1 MTFKGWEKIVKRKSI
16 LVSALISGLFLT
28 ACAKKVETETTQAE
42 TSVKKSVTVGSDM
55 TFPPYE
61 YLDNDKPSGVSIEIM
76 EKIAEVD
83 GYKPEWIDTRWA
95 NLIPGLKGKKFDIL
109 FSSMYITKER
119 LEQIDMIPYYKTDIS
134 LLVRHD
140 SDLAP
145 KGPNDL
151 CGKVV
156 GAMKGT
162 AFAAQVQQIS
172 KERCVDQGKQEITIR
187 EFETSPQTT
196 QALLAH
202 AVDIQYDDAAVMTA
216 AVKNL
221 PDKVKITSTEQFFPT
236 VGGIG
241 IRKGD
246 TATYKLVEEGL
257 NKIKASGDYEKI
269 LSAYGLK
276 APTEADIAAV
286 MNQ

>member
-1 MTFKGWEKIVKRKSI
+1 MKNKSVLI
-16 LVSALISGLFLT
+16 GALVSSLLLT
-28 ACAKKVETETTQAE
+28 ACVNKSEPDAEQADSAAKKSIA
-42 TSVKKSVTVGSDM
+42 VGSDL

-61 YLDNDKPSGVSIEIM
+61 FLKDGVPNGVSVEIM

-83 GYKPEWIDTRWA
+83 GSYKPNWIDTRWA
-95 NLIPGLKGKKFDIL
+95 NLIPGLKGEKFDIL

-134 LLVRHD
+134 LLVRKD
-140 SDLAP
+140 SNLAP

-162 AFAAQVQQIS
+162 AFSTQVYEIS
-172 KERCVDQGKQEITIR
+172 KERCEEKGKKAITVR

-202 AVDIQYDDAAVMTA
+202 AVDIQYDDAAVMKA

-246 TATYKLVEEGL
+246 TANYKLVEEGL

>member
-1 MTFKGWEKIVKRKSI
+1 MGEIVKRKSI
-16 LVSALISGLFLT
+16 LVSALISSLFLT

-42 TSVKKSVTVGSDM
+42 TSPKKSVTVGSDL

-61 YLDNDKPSGVSIEIM
+61 YLLDGQPSGVSVEIM

-83 GYKPEWIDTRWA
+83 GSYKPEWVDTRWA
-95 NLIPGLKGKKFDIL
+95 NLIPGLKGNKFDIL

-162 AFAAQVQQIS
+162 AFSVQVHEIS
-172 KERCVDQGKQEITIR
+172 KERCVDQGKKEITIR

-221 PDKVKITSTEQFFPT
+221 PDKVKITSTEQFFPI

-276 APTEADIAAV
+276 APTEEDIAAV
-286 MNQ
+286 MNK